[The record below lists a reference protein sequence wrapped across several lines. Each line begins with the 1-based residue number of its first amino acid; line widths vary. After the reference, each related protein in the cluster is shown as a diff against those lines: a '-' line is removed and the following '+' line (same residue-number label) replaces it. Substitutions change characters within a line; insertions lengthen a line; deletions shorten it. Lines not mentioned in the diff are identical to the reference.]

1 MNFDGVPLEY
11 VVGLDIK
18 QREVRPLPGQ
28 LDTLPT
34 FNSNSPEL
42 FKTEGILLST
52 FPPDNKQVPDA
63 HLNFAFTGRFD
74 IFSHHITRAE
84 TQAETHP
91 FYQGIILHNP
101 NNKSVQVKILA
112 AASYLSSP
120 DAPYINLPEQQKNPD
135 GTVYSGPGSRT
146 MNEVLRGN
154 RQDIFPEEL
163 IIEPKQYKMLM
174 NLPIPLP
181 GFPASNGRSTMIR
194 LSTNDK
200 IYVADLARK
209 ASLNSD
215 QTYRSP
221 TLSEWVE
228 FLNNSGLAEPR
239 DATPTPLE
247 PEVTLPIVFSRV
259 AGVSQGTQWKAEVTD
274 NSNSNVL
281 TIPPPEQAFSYTIAT
296 LHNITLGTQQI
307 QSAKML
313 VRYPDT
319 AYFAHANYGIEYKIS
334 FMLYNNLSQ
343 DHSIQIIFSSPLK
356 NDEADQTQNQLV
368 FLKYPPDNTFFR
380 GTVKIS
386 YQDQFSRSQTRYLH
400 LTQQRGQQ
408 GQPIFSVYI
417 SVRSR
422 QQLEINF
429 LYPPDSTPPQV
440 ITLQND
446 VI

>member
-1 MNFDGVPLEY
+1 M
-11 VVGLDIK
+11 
-18 QREVRPLPGQ
+18 
-28 LDTLPT
+28 
-34 FNSNSPEL
+34 
-42 FKTEGILLST
+42 
-52 FPPDNKQVPDA
+52 
-63 HLNFAFTGRFD
+63 
-74 IFSHHITRAE
+74 
-84 TQAETHP
+84 
-91 FYQGIILHNP
+91 
-101 NNKSVQVKILA
+101 
-112 AASYLSSP
+112 
-120 DAPYINLPEQQKNPD
+120 
-135 GTVYSGPGSRT
+135 
-146 MNEVLRGN
+146 RGN